1 MCTTSLNLNL
11 RLKVKKINSKTIQ
24 IPQKPRQE
32 IKLKISKILASNSAI
47 KVKYDK
53 KLFDEQLI
61 EL

>member
-1 MCTTSLNLNL
+1 LGSA
-11 RLKVKKINSKTIQ
+11 Q
-24 IPQKPRQE
+24 IWLLTLPQKFRQE
-32 IKLKISKILASNSAI
+32 IKFKISKISASNSAI